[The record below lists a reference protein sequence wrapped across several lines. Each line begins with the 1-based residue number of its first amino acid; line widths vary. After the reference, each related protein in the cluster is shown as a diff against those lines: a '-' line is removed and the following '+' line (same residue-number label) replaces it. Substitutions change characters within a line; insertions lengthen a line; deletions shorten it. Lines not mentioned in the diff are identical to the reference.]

1 MLRIGEAWRPFRTWV
16 AVLLRAAAGRLPAA
30 GREEALTPAGR

>member
-1 MLRIGEAWRPFRTWV
+1 
-16 AVLLRAAAGRLPAA
+16 VLLRAAAGRLPAA